1 MKAEVKARKKTPQ
14 ESCNTPK
21 DFFRYSDNDPMI
33 YECYSYSNHLSKS
46 IRKTNKHTEE
56 DT

>member
-21 DFFRYSDNDPMI
+21 DFFRYSEAATRGVM
-33 YECYSYSNHLSKS
+33 
-46 IRKTNKHTEE
+46 
-56 DT
+56 